1 MDRATPL
8 ISSMGRKQKGFP
20 PLFRILQGCQ
30 PGTQLHPDIRRP
42 IKADPP
48 VDKIPKQFH
57 ARPLTIHSHRAV
69 TDIIWGPT
77 PHSTWVLP
85 KYGTTDQSIDI
96 TDSLAIEHK
105 HHQQYIFPTA
115 QPPASIFRSVS
126 GTEGS
131 LCSVWS
137 YVNDGEFYC
146 MRMVNALKRC
156 AKISGDAVAI
166 AGKRSRCQIARTAA
180 ASSAAWPL
188 ERAMDTCVIAPE
200 GSV

>member
-8 ISSMGRKQKGFP
+8 IPSMGRKQKGFP

-96 TDSLAIEHK
+96 TDSLAIRSRL
-105 HHQQYIFPTA
+105 HQQHIL
-115 QPPASIFRSVS
+115 PALTIALQLLQTF
-126 GTEGS
+126 
-131 LCSVWS
+131 
-137 YVNDGEFYC
+137 DGG
-146 MRMVNALKRC
+146 M
-156 AKISGDAVAI
+156 
-166 AGKRSRCQIARTAA
+166 
-180 ASSAAWPL
+180 
-188 ERAMDTCVIAPE
+188 
-200 GSV
+200 